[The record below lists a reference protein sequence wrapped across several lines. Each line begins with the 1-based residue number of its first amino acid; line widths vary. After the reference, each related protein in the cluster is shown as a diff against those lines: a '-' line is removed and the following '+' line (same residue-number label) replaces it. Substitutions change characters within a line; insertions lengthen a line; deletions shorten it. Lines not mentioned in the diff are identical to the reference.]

1 MFPAI
6 VSVNPSIK
14 IKKQN
19 SQTFLGEL
27 GEEKLGK
34 PSNLVY
40 AVDNAAG
47 HVADLTLHLDHVVQN
62 EVSQDGQG
70 VGSHAHG
77 VVVQPG
83 VHTRSPGL
91 HGVWEPEGHVP
102 QGDDEVGPD
111 DWLHRPLQDSEQQLE
126 MTLAELAGDQH
137 ELGERQAG
145 AGPEV
150 GVRELAGVGADVENE
165 WSDGGQ
171 QSVAVQQLLLTDLGK
186 GKESVT

>member
-1 MFPAI
+1 MTG
-6 VSVNPSIK
+6 SC
-14 IKKQN
+14 
-19 SQTFLGEL
+19 
-27 GEEKLGK
+27 
-34 PSNLVY
+34 
-40 AVDNAAG
+40 
-47 HVADLTLHLDHVVQN
+47 HLDHVVEN
-62 EVSQDGQG
+62 EMSEDGES

-145 AGPEV
+145 AGPQV
-150 GVRELAGVGADVENE
+150 WVRELAGVGADVEDE
-165 WSDGGQ
+165 GSHGCQ
-171 QSVAVQQLLLTDLGK
+171 QSLPVQKLLLADLGR
-186 GKESVT
+186 GRIRLN